1 LPKYVLP
8 TLSSVTG
15 ILKFCTPRLSNDFL
29 SNKHYKE
36 RKMLKIFLRVFVL
49 IVLMVFPNI
58 LYAQVKAN
66 DPNTI
71 EESNQHILELQRRID
86 EMQRRYDT
94 EIRTLKEKIDRR
106 TDQSEKQETKADI
119 QSLRDLARAE
129 AAKETAAET
138 ESEEQTFTSG
148 ALGLQ
153 ALNPEISV
161 TGDLLYS
168 FSDDDASNESSDF
181 NFRNLG
187 VHLESWLD
195 PYSRFKSAVEFH
207 EGETELGE
215 AYLTLYNVR
224 DDLNVTL
231 GKFRQQFGVVNRW
244 HKHGLEQV
252 DFPLALRKIFG
263 EGGLN
268 QTGLSIDWMMP
279 PLGVS
284 SQQLTFQVTDG
295 SNSRLFD
302 ENTRSRPSLLAHY
315 KNYRDL
321 SKDTY
326 LEWGLSGLLG
336 WNNKWDMLAG
346 DEQSGDKTTTVF
358 GADLSVLWEPTEKM
372 RYRNVEWR
380 SEVYML
386 NKRLFA
392 PDGSGTDGIN
402 AWGLYS
408 YLQSKVSRTVDIGV
422 RYDYY
427 IPDTKDYAN
436 LSGPLSMSPLAVTSD
451 GPHVRQVGPYI
462 TWWQSPFV
470 KFRVE
475 YDYCDSKGI
484 DNPEHVVWLQCVFA
498 AGPHKH
504 ERY

>member
-1 LPKYVLP
+1 
-8 TLSSVTG
+8 
-15 ILKFCTPRLSNDFL
+15 
-29 SNKHYKE
+29 
-36 RKMLKIFLRVFVL
+36 MLKRLVEVL
-49 IVLMVFPNI
+49 VSLTLMAFPNI
-58 LYAQVKAN
+58 IYAQDKAG
-66 DPNTI
+66 DPNTG
-71 EESNQHILELQRRID
+71 EEPNQNILELQRRID
-86 EMQRRYDT
+86 EMQRRYDA
-94 EIRTLKEKIDRR
+94 EIRTLREQI
-106 TDQSEKQETKADI
+106 DQSKGQEKKAKI
-119 QSLRDLARAE
+119 QSLRDLAKAE
-129 AAKETAAET
+129 AAKETAVET

-148 ALGLQ
+148 ALSLQ

-168 FSDDDASNESSDF
+168 YRDDAASDQSSDF

-195 PYSRFKSAVEFH
+195 PYSRFKGAVEFH

-224 DDLNVTL
+224 EDLNVTL

-268 QTGLSIDWMMP
+268 QTGLSLDWMMP
-279 PLGVS
+279 PAGTS

-295 SNSRLFD
+295 SNNRLFD
-302 ENTRSRPSLLAHY
+302 ENSGNRPSLLAHY

-336 WNNKWDMLAG
+336 WNDEWDMPGGA
-346 DEQSGDKTTTVF
+346 EQSGSKITTVL
-358 GADLSVLWEPTEKM
+358 GSDLSVLWEPTEKM

-386 NKRLFA
+386 NKRLLA
-392 PDGSGTDGIN
+392 PDGSGTDDIN

-408 YLQSKVSRTVDIGV
+408 YLQSKVSRTVDIGI

-427 IPDTKDYAN
+427 VPDSKDYAN
-436 LSGPLSMSPLAVTSD
+436 LSGPLSLSPLAVMSD
-451 GPHVRQVGPYI
+451 DPHIQQVGPYI

-470 KFRVE
+470 KFRIE
-475 YDYCDSKGI
+475 YDYSDSKGI
-484 DNPEHVVWLQCVFA
+484 ESPEHVVWLQCIFA